1 MLLKRLLRFNEQKS
15 DRNKSCK
22 YVSFLLQD
30 FLESE
35 GIEVNSP
42 EGYPLDPYIENRKE
56 KSALRTYKT
65 PSDFDKLRQFLE
77 MDRKVLRF
85 FVLWDDRDAMF
96 GEMRK
101 FVIHVSMI

>member
-1 MLLKRLLRFNEQKS
+1 M
-15 DRNKSCK
+15 
-22 YVSFLLQD
+22 
-30 FLESE
+30 
-35 GIEVNSP
+35 
-42 EGYPLDPYIENRKE
+42 DPYIENRKE

-101 FVIHVSMI
+101 FVIHVSTVESNWIACLVVSVILVCSAA